1 MGMETLRGL
10 WERELQDLYATERQT
25 IDALPGMINAAT
37 ATSLRE
43 ALEKHAQRT
52 RLQLERLD
60 LIFKQSGLDKGS
72 AGQPSGIDTIV
83 RGTAELIRQNVVPEV
98 RDAAIIAAE
107 QHIEH
112 YEMAGYG
119 CARTWARQLG
129 EDNSAELLQQ
139 TLDEEGAADKEL
151 TNIAQSGINEE
162 ATAGIQP
169 DASIRSRLRYVDVN
183 DLPDS
188 TRYRDTKVRNRAG
201 EALGRVDGFLVDP
214 SGRPY
219 YMVVD
224 SGGLFVGRRYL
235 VPVGRADY
243 RGDEGLF
250 TVDLDKE
257 LLKRYPEFH
266 RDAFLSMRDEEA
278 RRYAVARARGHR
290 SGGRAFLRD
299 SLGLRAPAVLSTA
312 GLVRSRHGDARRSL
326 GARPR
331 RHVSHP
337 QPIGEGARRTGGP
350 SRDASDVR
358 KRTALAPGWREARWG
373 YALIYVGLRPTP
385 RLRHLRG
392 PSAPRRA
399 LAGALCA
406 PCAGFGPGALA
417 IGGRGGY
424 GNSPRPLARRHL
436 ALHLTCL
443 HVDDRQVVRG
453 AVCRVDRAAVVGD
466 CNSPGTNTCFHRA
479 GNPIGGGVN
488 RHDHA
493 AAAGG
498 DIHPPAIRRS
508 DSAHGAHAFA
518 KVDGLDHPQPG
529 GIDDGDARAIFG
541 RDVRARAVGQER
553 NRSRP
558 RAHTNGLHGLA
569 SRVDHIDGV
578 VRLCRDEDKIRTGID
593 RHALGLAAHFERL
606 DDLLCGDIDHAQ
618 PRRVLVRDKQ
628 TRPIVAH
635 SNLFGIG
642 SARQDRHELEAPE
655 IDDAN
660 AVGGTVWRWQ
670 RAFVHARSCDG

>member
-52 RLQLERLD
+52 KLQLERLD
-60 LIFKQSGLDKGS
+60 LIFKQSGLDKGK
-72 AGQPSGIDTIV
+72 AGRPSGIDSIV
-83 RGTAELIRQNVVPEV
+83 RGTVELIHQNVVPEV

-129 EDNSAELLQQ
+129 ESNSAELLQQ

-169 DASIRSRLRYVDVN
+169 DTSIRSRLRYVDVN

-243 RGDEGLF
+243 RGDERLF
-250 TVDLDKE
+250 AVDLDKD

-278 RRYAVARARGHR
+278 RRYEWRVLEAIDPEAARSSAAQWDYERLPYYR
-290 SGGRAFLRD
+290 QPDWFDR
-299 SLGLRAPAVLSTA
+299 
-312 GLVRSRHGDARRSL
+312 GLV
-326 GARPR
+326 
-331 RHVSHP
+331 
-337 QPIGEGARRTGGP
+337 T
-350 SRDASDVR
+350 RD
-358 KRTALAPGWREARWG
+358 
-373 YALIYVGLRPTP
+373 
-385 RLRHLRG
+385 
-392 PSAPRRA
+392 
-399 LAGALCA
+399 
-406 PCAGFGPGALA
+406 
-417 IGGRGGY
+417 
-424 GNSPRPLARRHL
+424 
-436 ALHLTCL
+436 
-443 HVDDRQVVRG
+443 
-453 AVCRVDRAAVVGD
+453 DRAAQTPTD
-466 CNSPGTNTCFHRA
+466 TS
-479 GNPIGGGVN
+479 
-488 RHDHA
+488 
-493 AAAGG
+493 
-498 DIHPPAIRRS
+498 AIRNRPPRER
-508 DSAHGAHAFA
+508 DEHKAPAATHPMFA
-518 KVDGLDHPQPG
+518 S
-529 GIDDGDARAIFG
+529 
-541 RDVRARAVGQER
+541 ER
-553 NRSRP
+553 RSRP
-558 RAHTNGLHGLA
+558 DGGRRA
-569 SRVDHIDGV
+569 
-578 VRLCRDEDKIRTGID
+578 
-593 RHALGLAAHFERL
+593 
-606 DDLLCGDIDHAQ
+606 GDMH
-618 PRRVLVRDKQ
+618 
-628 TRPIVAH
+628 
-635 SNLFGIG
+635 
-642 SARQDRHELEAPE
+642 
-655 IDDAN
+655 
-660 AVGGTVWRWQ
+660 
-670 RAFVHARSCDG
+670 